1 MSLRGRLSLLGAVA
15 IVAAACTTGGG
26 ATTAPSVAPTAAP
39 TTAASAPAS
48 EAASPSEAASV
59 APIAGG
65 LLDKVLKAGKL
76 VVSTDPNYAPQSA
89 QKPDGTYEG
98 FDIDVATEIAKR
110 LGVTVDW
117 ATPDWAVITAGDWSG
132 RWDASV
138 GSMTITTDRQ
148 KVLDFSDPY
157 YYTPAQ
163 MAASTASGITTLEGL
178 AGKTVC
184 VGEATTYLD
193 WLQGKKLDFG
203 TLSPTTTPPAG
214 VKATPRRP
222 MPTARS
228 CGASGRNDFEG
239 FLSSSTTVDGR
250 DQGRAAADQGRRPG
264 LRRAARRGRR
274 QERPRSDGLR
284 RRGHPDRPGHARRR
298 HAVGHVHQVV
308 RPRPDQGADAVGF
321 APTLSLD
328 GGADRRPHRSFREG

>member
-1 MSLRGRLSLLGAVA
+1 MSLRGRISLLAATAVLF
-15 IVAAACTTGGG
+15 AACSSGG
-26 ATTAPSVAPTAAP
+26 ATPAPSVAAPSDAAP
-39 TTAASAPAS
+39 SSAAPSASSSTA
-48 EAASPSEAASV
+48 PSEAPSASPV
-59 APIAGG
+59 AGG

-76 VVSTDPNYAPQSA
+76 IVSTDPNYAPQSA
-89 QKPDGTYEG
+89 QKPDGTFEG

-117 ATPDWAVITAGDWSG
+117 ATPDWAVITAGGWGG

-138 GSMTITTDRQ
+138 GSMTVTSDRQ

-184 VGEATTYLD
+184 VGESTTYLD

-214 VKATPRRP
+214 VKVTTQKTDAQCPQLW
-222 MPTARS
+222 
-228 CGASGRNDFEG
+228 GSGRNDFEG
-239 FLSSSTTVDGR
+239 FLSSSTTVDGAIKAGLPLVKVG
-250 DQGRAAADQGRRPG
+250 DPVYAEPLAVAVDKGGPDPTDFVAAVTQIVKDMHADGTLKGFSEKWFGLDLTEAPG
-264 LRRAARRGRR
+264 
-274 QERPRSDGLR
+274 Q
-284 RRGHPDRPGHARRR
+284 
-298 HAVGHVHQVV
+298 
-308 RPRPDQGADAVGF
+308 
-321 APTLSLD
+321 
-328 GGADRRPHRSFREG
+328 